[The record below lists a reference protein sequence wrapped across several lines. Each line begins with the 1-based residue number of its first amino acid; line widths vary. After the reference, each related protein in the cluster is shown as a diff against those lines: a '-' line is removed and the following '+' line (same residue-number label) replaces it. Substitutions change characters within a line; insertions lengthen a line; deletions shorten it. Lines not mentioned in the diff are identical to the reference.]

1 MASRLTRPAPARR
14 DAPFTGRGR
23 SEQRGEAYSVPYV
36 EPLSD
41 ARTPLADCFRILLSF
56 RWEPPQGPAFQSR
69 GPSTTFTVI
78 PEEGSTP

>member
-36 EPLSD
+36 EPLSA
-41 ARTPLADCFRILLSF
+41 ARTKLADFFSILLSL
-56 RWEPPQGPAFQSR
+56 RPEPITSR
-69 GPSTTFTVI
+69 LEV
-78 PEEGSTP
+78 